1 MINTDAF
8 YLLVLGTAGAYAVY
22 SMNERPRSHIVE
34 GAGHVSSDGTVTT
47 VMQNS
52 LDVLMSR
59 ITKYHKQV
67 NSSTED
73 QPEQEDEQGE
83 ENDGTHLYHF
93 NELIIAEK
101 QNFQN
106 YMNTL
111 DNKKLS
117 QQQASLIALRQDLA
131 NIYSLVMAYA
141 NDQDTAYQQQQ
152 QRIDV
157 LSQME
162 ELNQETIK
170 DTTAS
175 LKEQGTNK
183 RRLIKNNEYFL
194 NRYRAINEII
204 RYLILFIVILTFVQ
218 YLYIKGYFSES
229 FGSIFVPLLIGV
241 ALFFL
246 YYKYINIMRRNPLD
260 YDEID
265 WNDVPVKG
273 KKSEEF
279 TGMPADT
286 FSGISNV

>member
-22 SMNERPRSHIVE
+22 SMNERPRTHVIE
-34 GAGHVSSDGTVTT
+34 GAGHVSSDGTTD
-47 VMQNS
+47 MQNR

-67 NSSTED
+67 SSSTEE
-73 QPEQEDEQGE
+73 QPEDEEGE

-93 NELIIAEK
+93 NELIIAEN

-106 YMNTL
+106 YMETL
-111 DNKKLS
+111 TNDKLS
-117 QQQASLIALRQDLA
+117 EQQTSLIALRQDLA
-131 NIYSLVMAYA
+131 NIYSLVMDYA
-141 NDQDTAYQQQQ
+141 SNQDTTLQQQK
-152 QRIDV
+152 QRIDI

-241 ALFFL
+241 SLFFL

>member
-1 MINTDAF
+1 
-8 YLLVLGTAGAYAVY
+8 
-22 SMNERPRSHIVE
+22 
-34 GAGHVSSDGTVTT
+34 
-47 VMQNS
+47 
-52 LDVLMSR
+52 
-59 ITKYHKQV
+59 
-67 NSSTED
+67 
-73 QPEQEDEQGE
+73 
-83 ENDGTHLYHF
+83 
-93 NELIIAEK
+93 
-101 QNFQN
+101 
-106 YMNTL
+106 
-111 DNKKLS
+111 
-117 QQQASLIALRQDLA
+117 
-131 NIYSLVMAYA
+131 MAYA
-141 NDQDTAYQQQQ
+141 SDQDTAYQQQQ
-152 QRIDV
+152 QRIDI

-229 FGSIFVPLLIGV
+229 FGSIFVPLFIGV
-241 ALFFL
+241 SLFFL

-260 YDEID
+260 YDEIN
-265 WNDVPVKG
+265 WNDVPVKE
-273 KKSEEF
+273 KENEEF